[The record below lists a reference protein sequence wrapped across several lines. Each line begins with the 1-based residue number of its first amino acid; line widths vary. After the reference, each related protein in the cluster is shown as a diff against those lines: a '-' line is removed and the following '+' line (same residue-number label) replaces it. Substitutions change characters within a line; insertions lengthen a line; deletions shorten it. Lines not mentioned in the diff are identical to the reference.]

1 MDQSLRDKGSPFDVA
16 QDGGGDGCRFHAE
29 YDASDA
35 GPGLGRRMQSV
46 GGEIKEMERGYVE
59 RVSKARDN
67 FIKIK
72 RFPGS
77 KH

>member
-1 MDQSLRDKGSPFDVA
+1 
-16 QDGGGDGCRFHAE
+16 
-29 YDASDA
+29 
-35 GPGLGRRMQSV
+35 MQSV
-46 GGEIKEMERGYVE
+46 GGEIKEMERGYIE